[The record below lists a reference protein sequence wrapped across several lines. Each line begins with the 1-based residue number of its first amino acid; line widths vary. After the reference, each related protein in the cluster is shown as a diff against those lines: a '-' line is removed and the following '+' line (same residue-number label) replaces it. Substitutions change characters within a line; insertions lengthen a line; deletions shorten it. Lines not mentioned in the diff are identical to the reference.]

1 MKIGDLVQFK
11 GTWTPSATQNGRR
24 WTGVVTEV
32 WTNGRTRK
40 LQGVDILWDN
50 GEISKQFGVHN
61 IKVINENR

>member
-11 GTWTPSATQNGRR
+11 GVWSDSATQNGSR
-24 WTGVVTEV
+24 WTGVVTEL

-50 GEISKQFGVHN
+50 GEISKKFGVHH
-61 IKVINENR
+61 IEVISEAK

>member
-11 GTWTPSATQNGRR
+11 GTWSARWGGGTR
-24 WTGVVTEV
+24 WTGIVTEL

-50 GEISKQFGVHN
+50 GEISKQFGANHVE
-61 IKVINENR
+61 VISESR